1 LHHRRGCISGPKYLK
16 SSVPLRTISCIKV
29 INFLTLKQ
37 IAMLLEIHTRERNV
51 HQYNAI
57 CKHLGNSPLKIHL
70 IYKTLVW
77 ISNNIAICLSVKK
90 LMTLIRTSDKYKIF
104 YYRPSIHCV
113 LNIKCIEHITSL
125 RQRNSQY
132 KWNHQMRVM

>member
-1 LHHRRGCISGPKYLK
+1 MSLVR
-16 SSVPLRTISCIKV
+16 IKV

-70 IYKTLVW
+70 IYKILFSKEQMTSN
-77 ISNNIAICLSVKK
+77 ISVLKYNRVYDANISVKV
-90 LMTLIRTSDKYKIF
+90 LLFSTLATM
-104 YYRPSIHCV
+104 
-113 LNIKCIEHITSL
+113 IKCIEHITSL

-132 KWNHQMRVM
+132 KWNHQMRVMWIFGHLTYRPSITYV